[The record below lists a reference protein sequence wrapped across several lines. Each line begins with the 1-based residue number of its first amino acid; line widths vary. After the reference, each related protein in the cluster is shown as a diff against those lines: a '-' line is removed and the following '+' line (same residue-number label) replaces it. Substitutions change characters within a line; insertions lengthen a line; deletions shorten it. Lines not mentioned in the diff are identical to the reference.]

1 MLFRLFNWKLLM
13 TKISNLF
20 LLLCLLSSPLV
31 AGDCAKVSDANSIY
45 KSITQSTASSLSIKR
60 LQQMVGVNADGIW
73 GSRSELAYN
82 NLISK
87 CNSYSYPGLT
97 INIDGAK
104 ITDFYRNQTVFE
116 KIPYQNCSIQK
127 VPIYGKIQSKPDAG
141 AVVGGAVL
149 GGIIGKA
156 VTKEDKG
163 AAIGALVGGALANEN
178 QKTKTTT
185 GVVGYENTQSCQ
197 TKFKN
202 SPREEVVYSY
212 STITFFLDG
221 KEQTVEFQKLP

>member
-1 MLFRLFNWKLLM
+1 M
-13 TKISNLF
+13 TKIANLF
-20 LLLCLLSSPLV
+20 LILCLLSSPLV
-31 AGDCAKVSDANSIY
+31 ANDCTKVSDANSIY
-45 KSITQSTASSLSIKR
+45 KSLTTSTASVLSIKR

-73 GSRSELAYN
+73 GVRSDTAYN
-82 NLISK
+82 NFISR

-97 INIDGAK
+97 ISIDGAK
-104 ITDFYRNQTVFE
+104 ITDFYKNQTVFE
-116 KIPYQNCSIQK
+116 QIPYQNCSIQK
-127 VPIYGKIQSKPDAG
+127 VPIYGEIQSKPDAG

-156 VTKEDKG
+156 VTKKDKG

-178 QKTKTTT
+178 QKTKTTSAI
-185 GVVGYENTQSCQ
+185 VGYENRQRCQ

-212 STITFFLDG
+212 STITFILDG
-221 KEQTVEFQKLP
+221 KEQTVEFQKSP

>member
-1 MLFRLFNWKLLM
+1 MP
-13 TKISNLF
+13 KILKLF
-20 LLLCLLSSPLV
+20 LLVCLLTSPLI
-31 AGDCAKVSDANSIY
+31 ADECDKISDANSIY
-45 KSITQSTASSLSIKR
+45 KSIMQSNASNLSVKR
-60 LQQMVGVNADGIW
+60 LQQIVGVKADGMW
-73 GSRSELAYN
+73 GPRSDAAYN

-97 INIDGAK
+97 INVEGVK
-104 ITDFYRNQTVFE
+104 ITDFYKNQTVFE
-116 KIPYQNCSIQK
+116 QIPFQSCSIQK
-127 VPIYGKIQSKPDAG
+127 VPIYGKIQSQPDVG

-156 VTKEDKG
+156 VTKKDRG
-163 AAIGALVGGALANEN
+163 AAVGAIVGGALANEN

-185 GVVGYENTQSCQ
+185 GIVGYEDRQKCE

-212 STITFFLDG
+212 SAITFILDG
-221 KEQTVEFQKLP
+221 QEQTIEFQKIQ

>member
-1 MLFRLFNWKLLM
+1 M
-13 TKISNLF
+13 TKIANLF
-20 LLLCLLSSPLV
+20 LLLCLLSSPLF
-31 AGDCAKVSDANSIY
+31 ADDCVKVSDANAIY

-60 LQQMVGVNADGIW
+60 LQQIVGVNADGIW
-73 GSRSELAYN
+73 GVRSDTAYN
-82 NLISK
+82 KLISK

-97 INIDGAK
+97 INVDGAK
-104 ITDFYRNQTVFE
+104 ITDFYKNQTVFE

-127 VPIYGKIQSKPDAG
+127 VPIYGKIQSKPDTG

-156 VTKEDKG
+156 VTKKDRG
-163 AAIGALVGGALANEN
+163 AAFGALVGGALANEN

-185 GVVGYENTQSCQ
+185 GVVGYENRQRCE

-202 SPREEVVYSY
+202 SPKEEVVYSY
-212 STITFFLDG
+212 STITFMLDG
-221 KEQTVEFQKLP
+221 REQTVEFQKSP